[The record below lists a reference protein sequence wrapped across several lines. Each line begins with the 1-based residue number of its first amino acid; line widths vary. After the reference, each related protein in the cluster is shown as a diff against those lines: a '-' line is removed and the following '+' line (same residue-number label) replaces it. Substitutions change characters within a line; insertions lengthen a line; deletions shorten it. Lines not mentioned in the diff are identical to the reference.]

1 MKENDNQKEDLND
14 QLLISKEEEAN
25 LKSSKMSIGSKHS
38 NSFVSQEMSIESM
51 PDDSN
56 KYNKSI
62 KIILLGDSNVGKS
75 SIVNCL
81 KEDENLQRKT
91 ISLEVHNYTIKIKSL
106 ILRMQIWDTVGQE
119 KFDSVATNYYKIT
132 DVAIFVYAI
141 NDINSFNNID
151 HWFNELNNKGDTDIE
166 SNDNNDDYSSNEK
179 TIIKVL
185 VGNKKDLEKQ
195 RVVSFE
201 QGKKLCKEK
210 NFDFFMEINSN
221 SENEGIFDEYSY
233 YNNNDLD
240 NENCNNNEEENE
252 KNDVKQ
258 LFKKIGIIFYKQNLM
273 NANNRSVS
281 SNYEYEAT
289 PSILECKD
297 DKNEEK
303 HSTSCCC

>member
-1 MKENDNQKEDLND
+1 MKDNDEQKEELND
-14 QLLISKEEEAN
+14 QLLISKEEEEN
-25 LKSSKMSIGSKHS
+25 LKSNKMSIGSKHS
-38 NSFVSQEMSIESM
+38 NSFVSQEMSIESL

-62 KIILLGDSNVGKS
+62 KLILLGDSNVGKS

-81 KEDENLQRKT
+81 KQDESLQRKT
-91 ISLEVHNYTIKIKSL
+91 ISLEVYNYTIKIKTL

-166 SNDNNDDYSSNEK
+166 NNNDDYSSGEK

-195 RVVSFE
+195 RQVTFE
-201 QGKKLCKEK
+201 QGKKLCKDK
-210 NFDFFMEINSN
+210 NFDFFIEINSN
-221 SENEGIFDEYSY
+221 SVNEGIFDENSY
-233 YNNNDLD
+233 YNNNEWD
-240 NENCNNNEEENE
+240 NEKGKEEENE
-252 KNDVKQ
+252 KNGVKQ

-273 NANNRSVS
+273 NPNNKSVS

-289 PSILECKD
+289 PSILEYKE
-297 DKNEEK
+297 DKKEEK
-303 HSTSCCC
+303 QSSSCCC

>member
-1 MKENDNQKEDLND
+1 MKENEDQKEELNE
-14 QLLISKEEEAN
+14 QLLISKEEEEN
-25 LKSSKMSIGSKHS
+25 LKSNKMSIGSKHS
-38 NSFVSQEMSIESM
+38 NSFVSQEMTIESL

-62 KIILLGDSNVGKS
+62 KVILLGDTNVGKS

-81 KEDENLQRKT
+81 KQDESLQRKT
-91 ISLEVHNYTIKIKSL
+91 ISLEVYNYTIKIKSL
-106 ILRMQIWDTVGQE
+106 VLRMQIWDTVGQE

-166 SNDNNDDYSSNEK
+166 NNDNNDDYSSSEK

-195 RVVSFE
+195 RQVSFE

-221 SENEGIFDEYSY
+221 SANEGIFDENSY
-233 YNNNDLD
+233 YSNHEWD
-240 NENCNNNEEENE
+240 NENSFHKDEENE

-258 LFKKIGIIFYKQNLM
+258 LFKKIGIIFYKQYIM
-273 NANNRSVS
+273 NPNNRSVS

-289 PSILECKD
+289 PSILEYKD
-297 DKNEEK
+297 DKKEEK
-303 HSTSCCC
+303 KSTSCCC

>member
-1 MKENDNQKEDLND
+1 MKENGDQEEELND
-14 QLLISKEEEAN
+14 QLLISKEKEEN

-38 NSFVSQEMSIESM
+38 NSFVSQEMSIESL

-62 KIILLGDSNVGKS
+62 KVILLGDTNVGKS

-81 KEDENLQRKT
+81 KQDENLQRKT
-91 ISLEVHNYTIKIKSL
+91 ISLEVYNYTIKIKSL

-166 SNDNNDDYSSNEK
+166 NNDNNDDYSSSEK

-195 RVVSFE
+195 RQVSFE

-221 SENEGIFDEYSY
+221 SANEGIFDVVEFKSRS
-233 YNNNDLD
+233 NN
-240 NENCNNNEEENE
+240 
-252 KNDVKQ
+252 
-258 LFKKIGIIFYKQNLM
+258 IT
-273 NANNRSVS
+273 NNRANHSYSLPSLLGKESNFSFMVGLFLVNFLIS
-281 SNYEYEAT
+281 SSGN
-289 PSILECKD
+289 
-297 DKNEEK
+297 
-303 HSTSCCC
+303 

>member
-1 MKENDNQKEDLND
+1 MEDNDNQNEDLND
-14 QLLISKEEEAN
+14 QLLISKEEKEN
-25 LKSSKMSIGSKHS
+25 LKSSKISTGSKRS
-38 NSFVSQEMSIESM
+38 NSSISQEMSIESL
-51 PDDSN
+51 PDESN

-81 KEDENLQRKT
+81 KQDESLQRKT
-91 ISLEVHNYTIKIKSL
+91 ISLEVYNYTIRIKSI

-132 DVAIFVYAI
+132 DAAIFVYAI

-151 HWFNELNNKGDTDIE
+151 HWYNELSNKGDADLE
-166 SNDNNDDYSSNEK
+166 NNDNNDDYSSNEK

-195 RVVSFE
+195 RQVSFE

-221 SENEGIFDEYSY
+221 SANEGIFDESSY
-233 YNNNDLD
+233 YNNNELE
-240 NENCNNNEEENE
+240 NENSNNHEEENE
-252 KNDVKQ
+252 KNCIKE
-258 LFKKIGIIFYKQNLM
+258 LFKKIGIIFYKQYLINPS
-273 NANNRSVS
+273 NRSVS
-281 SNYEYEAT
+281 SYEYEAT
-289 PSILECKD
+289 PSILEYKD
-297 DKNEEK
+297 DKKEEK
-303 HSTSCCC
+303 QSSSCCC

>member
-14 QLLISKEEEAN
+14 QLLISKEEETN
-25 LKSSKMSIGSKHS
+25 LKSRKMSIGSKHS
-38 NSFVSQEMSIESM
+38 NSFVSQEMSVESM
-51 PDDSN
+51 PDNSN
-56 KYNKSI
+56 EYNKSI

-81 KEDENLQRKT
+81 KGDESLQRKT

-240 NENCNNNEEENE
+240 NENCNNNKEENE
-252 KNDVKQ
+252 KNDIKQ
-258 LFKKIGIIFYKQNLM
+258 LFKKIGIIFYKKNLM
-273 NANNRSVS
+273 NANNRSFS

-297 DKNEEK
+297 EKEEK